1 MARTIYFTDD
11 SCEVLFC
18 DPDDT
23 ESNIVALEQILQER
37 LGRDTAEL
45 FNGIVADMKDQI
57 EEAEC
62 NYKEDK
68 DYV

>member
-1 MARTIYFTDD
+1 MARTIYFTDG
-11 SCEVLFC
+11 SREVLFC

-23 ESNIVALEQILQER
+23 ESNITALEQILKER
-37 LGRDTAEL
+37 LGNDTAEL
-45 FNGIVADMKDQI
+45 FNDIVADMKAQI